1 MWAWVMSISATAVRL
16 LTCGGSWGGESTS
29 EGGFEEPEG
38 GLGDD
43 NDDEFG
49 ESVY

>member
-1 MWAWVMSISATAVRL
+1 V
-16 LTCGGSWGGESTS
+16 GGESAP